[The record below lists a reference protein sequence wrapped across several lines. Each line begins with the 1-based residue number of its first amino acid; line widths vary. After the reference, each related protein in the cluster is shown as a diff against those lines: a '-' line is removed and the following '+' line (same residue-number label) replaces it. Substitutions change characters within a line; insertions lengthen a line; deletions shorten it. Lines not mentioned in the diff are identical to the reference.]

1 MIRWIALLRTGV
13 VERGVVVAGDGI
25 EAPLLSAT
33 FQEHATRDALPEL
46 SQCELLWVDL
56 QGGSPSDIEWLGRR
70 FALHPLAIEDCLHAD
85 QRPKVEDY
93 LGHLFV
99 VIHSFETARPA
110 HGGGSRKVDVHL
122 LREQAL
128 EAASEEQLRELHSFL
143 LPQAV
148 LTVHDGEIRVIDE
161 LLQKLALDRSLIPA
175 SPDLLLHRVLDGVVE
190 AQPRYLELLDEAI
203 EQLDQEV
210 LVERR
215 GEKALE
221 RVHEL
226 QNRINFV
233 RRVLAPEGEVFE
245 MLHEERYPQ
254 IRESSLPWYRDL
266 LDHSVRVQNRIE
278 DLRENLWTIR
288 DAFLAIAAHRT
299 NEAMRR
305 LTVLSVIFLPLTF
318 ITGFFGMNFTA
329 LPYEEVDLLRALIA
343 VVVLVPLVMLGWF
356 NTRKWL

>member
-1 MIRWIALLRTGV
+1 MIRWIALLKTGV
-13 VERGVVVAGDGI
+13 VERGMVSGAG
-25 EAPLLSAT
+25 AFPPPQSAC
-33 FQEHATRDALPEL
+33 FQECVSLDELPDPALCDL
-46 SQCELLWVDL
+46 MWVDL
-56 QGGSPSDIEWLGRR
+56 QGGAPSDIEWLGKR

-93 LGHLFV
+93 SGHLFV
-99 VIHSFETARPA
+99 VIHSFETVRAASPSA
-110 HGGGSRKVDVHL
+110 SRNLDLKK
-122 LREQAL
+122 LREDAL
-128 EAASEEQLRELHSFL
+128 EAASEEQIRELHSFL
-143 LPQAV
+143 LPHAV
-148 LTVHDGEIRVIDE
+148 LTVHDRDIRVIDD
-161 LLQKLALDRSLIPA
+161 LIQKMAMDRSLIPSSA
-175 SPDLLLHRVLDGVVE
+175 DLFFHRILDGVVE

-221 RVHEL
+221 RVHEI
-226 QNRINFV
+226 QNRLNFV
-233 RRVLAPEGEVFE
+233 RRVLVPEGEVFE

-254 IRESSLPWYRDL
+254 IRESSLPWFRDL

-318 ITGFFGMNFTA
+318 ITGFFGMNFSA
-329 LPYEEVDLLRALIA
+329 LPYDEIKLLWVLIG
-343 VVVLVPLVMLGWF
+343 VVVFLPLAMMGWF
-356 NTRKWL
+356 SSRRWF